1 MRANTRNYL
10 LTALGTLA
18 ILVFSPALQATQ
30 SITLTNT
37 PYTYEGQ
44 SVGPYTANIT
54 PTPGNLLVFCLDGNQ
69 HFNPST
75 GILSS
80 FSSLAGGQTSTL
92 NTDEEEAA
100 FLASYS
106 LTLDPNHNNISV
118 DEGPMQLAIW
128 SIMGTLPSGVTVSLT
143 VNSAAYAYKQQAATF
158 VSGSSSAALSAFM
171 STVKIWTP
179 DGWSPTGSPTQNQRF
194 ITFTPEPGTMVF
206 MGTGVLLLALSR
218 IRRRR

>member
-30 SITLTNT
+30 SITLTST

-92 NTDEEEAA
+92 NTDRKSTR
-100 FLASYS
+100 L
-106 LTLDPNHNNISV
+106 
-118 DEGPMQLAIW
+118 
-128 SIMGTLPSGVTVSLT
+128 
-143 VNSAAYAYKQQAATF
+143 NSSHL
-158 VSGSSSAALSAFM
+158 V
-171 STVKIWTP
+171 
-179 DGWSPTGSPTQNQRF
+179 
-194 ITFTPEPGTMVF
+194 
-206 MGTGVLLLALSR
+206 
-218 IRRRR
+218 